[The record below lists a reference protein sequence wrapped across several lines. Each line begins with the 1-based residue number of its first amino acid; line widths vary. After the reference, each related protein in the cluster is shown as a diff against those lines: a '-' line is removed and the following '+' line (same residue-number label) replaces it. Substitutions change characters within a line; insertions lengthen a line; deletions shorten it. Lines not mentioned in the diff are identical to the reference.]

1 MYLACKVIAMICC
14 GDTTD
19 IAVEI
24 PYKCS
29 SGTVKVRAGK
39 IGPLQKHPDLQPQ
52 KETS

>member
-1 MYLACKVIAMICC
+1 MYLVCKEIAVIYC

-24 PYKCS
+24 PLKCS

-39 IGPLQKHPDLQPQ
+39 IGPLHKHPEHQPQ
-52 KETS
+52 RETS